1 MQTSECQIK
10 TMERSDFRPWTLE
23 IPELFYAAV
32 AARLL
37 QGSRC
42 FPCWIL
48 DIQSFHGQEGL
59 SLQ

>member
-1 MQTSECQIK
+1 VKKRLGSKKGQVVIRTIK
-10 TMERSDFRPWTLE
+10 TTERHWTLE

-42 FPCWIL
+42 F
-48 DIQSFHGQEGL
+48 QSFHGQEGL